1 MAHTQDDPRAFS
13 GFGVG
18 TPARPQD
25 GVFILALYRDGQLTA
40 TAHATERGAME
51 AVGEYL
57 EDNGGGDDD
66 ERGGAEDRF
75 AQVQQMVSDEGGVM
89 EIIASPVYGL

>member
-1 MAHTQDDPRAFS
+1 MAPPHDDPRAFS

-18 TPARPQD
+18 TTARPQD

-40 TAHATERGAME
+40 TAHVTERGAME

-57 EDNGGGDDD
+57 EDNGGDDD
-66 ERGGAEDRF
+66 ERGATEDRF

>member
-1 MAHTQDDPRAFS
+1 MAHPQDDPRAFS

-25 GVFILALYRDGQLTA
+25 GVFILALFRDGQLTA

-57 EDNGGGDDD
+57 EDNGSDDD
-66 ERGGAEDRF
+66 EHGALEDRF
-75 AQVQQMVSDEGGVM
+75 AQVQQMVTDEGGVM
-89 EIIASPVYGL
+89 EIIASPIYGL